1 MKNAKEIY
9 LYAFALL
16 FVIGFFYLAIALK
29 NTPESGFVTGIIET
43 VKNGVILILGY
54 FFGSSKGSADKTEI
68 MNKEI
73 NEPK

>member
-9 LYAFALL
+9 LYVFAAL
-16 FVIGFFYLAIALK
+16 FVLGFFYLSIALR

-68 MNKEI
+68 LSKEI
-73 NEPK
+73 DPK